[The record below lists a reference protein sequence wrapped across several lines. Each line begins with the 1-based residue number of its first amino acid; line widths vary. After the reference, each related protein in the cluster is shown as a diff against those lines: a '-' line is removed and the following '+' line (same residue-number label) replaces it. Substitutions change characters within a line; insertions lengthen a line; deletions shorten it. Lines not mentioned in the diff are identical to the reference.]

1 MRLITASA
9 MVLAGTLAP
18 TTTVLAEES
27 SRAMEEVVVTSR
39 RQQESVQDVPLSVT
53 AFGEEAIERTKPN
66 TLRDFDGLVP
76 NVYIGMNTAGPG
88 ASALYIRGV
97 GYADIE
103 KTQSPQVGVI
113 LDGIQ
118 MGSSTGQLIDMFDVS
133 SIEVNRGPQGVL
145 FGKNTIGGNIVVNRV
160 KPQFNEFGLK
170 LSAEAGNYNSQTLKA
185 RVNVPIVD
193 DKLAL
198 KVGLNQR
205 ERDGFYTNVTLNRT
219 AGDVDFSSQTAA
231 LAWAISDAAELV
243 VTYDHI
249 DDQSQT
255 LPQDPRFDGDNR
267 FINRADKVEP
277 TSYDV
282 DMLSAR
288 LDWELSDS
296 LALHYVFGDSSAR
309 DLVNQDFDGG
319 EISGAAVPF
328 AQLHT
333 LRDQDYEIT
342 SHELRLDV
350 DFNDQV
356 SAMLGYYNFDSDLD
370 FRQDTNNVLQLPPV
384 AINEALAGLP
394 CAVVNAAVNAGSEG
408 VVALALAPNPNP
420 LIGDALCQFP
430 NARSTQL
437 AGEKVESSAIFASM
451 TFKPTEDLELTV
463 GARYIDESKEA
474 YNSYFDYSYSNVAD
488 FFGLPNNPVRDDKT
502 VSNYNEH
509 DFRGLVMTPGSA
521 YETPEKSWSETI
533 MTASASYRLA
543 DQSLLY
549 ATYSEGF
556 RSGGFSIRNAS
567 GPDRAGYN
575 PETADQVEIG
585 IKNDLLDNRLRL
597 NLAYYVLNREASQ
610 FSSIITLDPGS
621 IPGTTTYIN
630 NGGDSETKGWELE
643 GQWFL
648 NDNLSLMFNYGTID
662 VSNGAFTK
670 PCEIIDGCV
679 TAVVGV
685 KDPIGT
691 LRNLGGGSDSRQ
703 PEDSMSIR
711 LAYDQEM
718 GGGSLSAN
726 LGYKTVGDFLLVNTG
741 GGADQRLYEGGYSQ
755 VDARV
760 AYSFET
766 PGGNQASI
774 TLFGKN
780 LTDEE
785 FKEHALFL
793 GGFLTGFQ
801 GWGAPRTYALEFMWE
816 M

>member
-9 MVLAGTLAP
+9 MVLAGTLTP

-282 DMLSAR
+282 NMLSAR

-319 EISGAAVPF
+319 DINGAAIPF

-350 DFNDQV
+350 DFNDRV
-356 SAMLGYYNFDSDLD
+356 SAMLGYYKFDSDLA
-370 FRQDTNNVLQLPPV
+370 FRQDTNNVLQSQADVPFVQAPYDPDRDLVPFLANSDCGLNPV
-384 AINEALAGLP
+384 LAGGL
-394 CAVVNAAVNAGSEG
+394 EG
-408 VVALALAPNPNP
+408 IPLFRPN
-420 LIGDALCQFP
+420 DALGAFNLCQIY

-437 AGEKVESSAIFASM
+437 AGETVDSSAFFGSV
-451 TFKPTEDLELTV
+451 TFRPTEAMELTL
-463 GARYIDESKEA
+463 GARYIDERKESFNG
-474 YNSYFDYSYSNVAD
+474 YTDYS
-488 FFGLPNNPVRDDKT
+488 
-502 VSNYNEH
+502 
-509 DFRGLVMTPGSA
+509 
-521 YETPEKSWSETI
+521 
-533 MTASASYRLA
+533 
-543 DQSLLY
+543 
-549 ATYSEGF
+549 
-556 RSGGFSIRNAS
+556 
-567 GPDRAGYN
+567 
-575 PETADQVEIG
+575 
-585 IKNDLLDNRLRL
+585 
-597 NLAYYVLNREASQ
+597 
-610 FSSIITLDPGS
+610 
-621 IPGTTTYIN
+621 
-630 NGGDSETKGWELE
+630 
-643 GQWFL
+643 
-648 NDNLSLMFNYGTID
+648 
-662 VSNGAFTK
+662 
-670 PCEIIDGCV
+670 
-679 TAVVGV
+679 
-685 KDPIGT
+685 
-691 LRNLGGGSDSRQ
+691 
-703 PEDSMSIR
+703 
-711 LAYDQEM
+711 
-718 GGGSLSAN
+718 
-726 LGYKTVGDFLLVNTG
+726 
-741 GGADQRLYEGGYSQ
+741 
-755 VDARV
+755 
-760 AYSFET
+760 
-766 PGGNQASI
+766 
-774 TLFGKN
+774 
-780 LTDEE
+780 
-785 FKEHALFL
+785 
-793 GGFLTGFQ
+793 
-801 GWGAPRTYALEFMWE
+801 
-816 M
+816 